1 MIYNSV
7 MLLECL
13 LFGILI
19 IWMMVYVLT
28 TKSDFSREYVISKA
42 VAAFF
47 AISLIVC
54 IGGLL

>member
-1 MIYNSV
+1 MIYNSA

-19 IWMMVYVLT
+19 IWMMVYALT
-28 TKSDFSREYVISKA
+28 TKSDFSRAYIISKA

-47 AISLIVC
+47 AISFIVC

>member
-1 MIYNSV
+1 MIHDNA

-19 IWMMVYVLT
+19 IWMVVYVLT
-28 TKSDFSREYVISKA
+28 TKSDLSREYIISKA
-42 VAAFF
+42 VVAFF
-47 AISLIVC
+47 AISIIVC

>member
-1 MIYNSV
+1 MIYNNA

-13 LFGILI
+13 LFGILV
-19 IWMMVYVLT
+19 IWMTIYVLT
-28 TKSDFSREYVISKA
+28 TKSGLSRVYIISKA

-47 AISLIVC
+47 VISFVVF

>member
-1 MIYNSV
+1 MIYDNA
-7 MLLECL
+7 MLLECF

-19 IWMMVYVLT
+19 IWIMVYVLT
-28 TKSDFSREYVISKA
+28 TKSDFSRAYIISKA

-47 AISLIVC
+47 AISFVVF

>member
-1 MIYNSV
+1 MIYDNA

-13 LFGILI
+13 MFGILI
-19 IWMMVYVLT
+19 IWMAVYVLT
-28 TKSDFSREYVISKA
+28 TKSNFSQTYIISKA

-47 AISLIVC
+47 AISFVVF

>member
-13 LFGILI
+13 LFGIII

-47 AISLIVC
+47 VISLIVC

>member
-1 MIYNSV
+1 MIYDNA

-42 VAAFF
+42 VVAFF
-47 AISLIVC
+47 AISIIVC

>member
-1 MIYNSV
+1 

-13 LFGILI
+13 LFGILV

-28 TKSDFSREYVISKA
+28 TKSDFSRVYIISKA

-47 AISLIVC
+47 AISFVVF

>member
-1 MIYNSV
+1 MIYDNT

-28 TKSDFSREYVISKA
+28 TKSDFSREYIISKA
-42 VAAFF
+42 VVAFF
-47 AISLIVC
+47 AISIIVC

>member
-13 LFGILI
+13 LFGIII

-28 TKSDFSREYVISKA
+28 TKSDFSRVYIISKA
-42 VAAFF
+42 VVAFF
-47 AISLIVC
+47 AISIIVC

>member
-1 MIYNSV
+1 MIHDNA

-13 LFGILI
+13 LFGILVM
-19 IWMMVYVLT
+19 WMVVYVLT

-47 AISLIVC
+47 VISLIVC

>member
-13 LFGILI
+13 LFGILV
-19 IWMMVYVLT
+19 IWMMVYILT
-28 TKSDFSREYVISKA
+28 TKSDFSRVYIISKA

-47 AISLIVC
+47 AISFVVF

>member
-1 MIYNSV
+1 MIYDSA
-7 MLLECL
+7 MLLECF

-19 IWMMVYVLT
+19 IWIMVYVLT
-28 TKSDFSREYVISKA
+28 IKSDLSRVYIISKA

-47 AISLIVC
+47 AISFVVF

>member
-13 LFGILI
+13 LFGILV
-19 IWMMVYVLT
+19 IWMVVYVLT

>member
-19 IWMMVYVLT
+19 IWMVVYVLT
-28 TKSDFSREYVISKA
+28 TKSDFSREYIISKA
-42 VAAFF
+42 VVAFF

>member
-1 MIYNSV
+1 MIYDNT
-7 MLLECL
+7 MLLECF

-28 TKSDFSREYVISKA
+28 TKSDLSREYIISKA
-42 VAAFF
+42 VVAFF
-47 AISLIVC
+47 AISIIVC

>member
-19 IWMMVYVLT
+19 IWMMVYILT
-28 TKSDFSREYVISKA
+28 TKSDFSRVYIISKA

-47 AISLIVC
+47 AISFIVF